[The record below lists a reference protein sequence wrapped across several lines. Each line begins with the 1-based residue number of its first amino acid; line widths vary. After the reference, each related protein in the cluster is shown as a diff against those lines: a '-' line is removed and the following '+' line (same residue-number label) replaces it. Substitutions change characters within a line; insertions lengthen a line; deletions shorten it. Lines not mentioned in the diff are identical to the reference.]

1 MKDKREIVE
10 YRTGL
15 PLDKDIRDTQEHMA
29 DQEAI
34 HGTWNITK
42 EPKDY
47 RGQKN
52 ATMSEPKTQ
61 IKKENTPL

>member
-1 MKDKREIVE
+1 MKDKREVVE
-10 YRTGL
+10 YKTGL
-15 PLDKDIRDTQEHMA
+15 PLDKDIKDTQEHMS

-34 HGTWNITK
+34 HGTWNINK

-52 ATMSEPKTQ
+52 ATK
-61 IKKENTPL
+61 